1 MIAGLFNLV
10 VTLALAGG
18 VAFVLLKYAIP
29 YSRKLKEEEE
39 RVRRHEAWINE
50 ESLKEANLADSARKE
65 VEAEFGPIDTS
76 IGGPNIKDG
85 NA

>member
-10 VTLALAGG
+10 VTLLLAGG
-18 VAFVLLKYAIP
+18 VAFILLKYAIP

-50 ESLKEANLADSARKE
+50 QSLKEANLAESARKE

-76 IGGPNIKDG
+76 VGGPIQKDE
-85 NA
+85 NS